1 MKLLIYWY
9 SDGDL
14 RSRKF
19 LRRELIETPHEVGDF
34 VIASMTEGAIWK
46 HLSTWK
52 VTEAKFEEQLRKPP
66 ADTPGA
72 T

>member
-14 RSRKF
+14 RDRKF
-19 LRRELIETPHEVGDF
+19 LRRELIETPHEPLDF

-46 HLSTWK
+46 HLSTWR
-52 VTEAKFEEQLRKPP
+52 VSEERFEDQLRKPP
-66 ADTPGA
+66 TQEPGA